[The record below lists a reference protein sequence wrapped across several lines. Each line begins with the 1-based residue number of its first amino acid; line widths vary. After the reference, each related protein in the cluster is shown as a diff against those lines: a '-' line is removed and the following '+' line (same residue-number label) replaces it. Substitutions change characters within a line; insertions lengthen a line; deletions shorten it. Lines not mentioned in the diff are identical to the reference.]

1 MIEANGVMF
10 GFCCGLQM
18 QLFGYKDGTDKVN
31 IVFMVLIFFSIIFY
45 ASSFYLLVGAFN
57 KKKYSSTLLVY
68 TKLVKKSLFFEPLVI
83 LTRSCIK
90 SFFHSYLLLVYS
102 SQIVLLLIIDLIFV
116 IFSLSMKNLYRNNL
130 IFFFLTSYLL
140 GFAAFDFYFVLQQ
153 HKWINIG
160 SDDRELYGFIACC
173 FLSFITILLSLCLL
187 CQSIIDIYKS
197 ITNIKTKTSNSSAID
212 NSVETKAQTKRNLQL
227 KKIPNVRRP

>member
-1 MIEANGVMF
+1 MHLLLFWTRKSSKLLGKLYKFVKRQSKWWSVFVGMIEANGVMF

-68 TKLVKKSLFFEPLVI
+68 TKLVKKSLFFEPLLI
-83 LTRSCIK
+83 LARSFIK
-90 SFFHSYLLLVYS
+90 SFFHSYLLLAYL

-130 IFFFLTSYLL
+130 IFFFLTSYLMS
-140 GFAAFDFYFVLQQ
+140 FVIFDLYFTL
-153 HKWINIG
+153 
-160 SDDRELYGFIACC
+160 
-173 FLSFITILLSLCLL
+173 
-187 CQSIIDIYKS
+187 
-197 ITNIKTKTSNSSAID
+197 
-212 NSVETKAQTKRNLQL
+212 
-227 KKIPNVRRP
+227 